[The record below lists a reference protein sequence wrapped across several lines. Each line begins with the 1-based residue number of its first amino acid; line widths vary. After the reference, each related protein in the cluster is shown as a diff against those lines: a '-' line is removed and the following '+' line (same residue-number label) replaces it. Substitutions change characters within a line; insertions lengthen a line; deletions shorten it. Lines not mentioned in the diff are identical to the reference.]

1 MPVRPHSLY
10 KATAIIPWICDPRV
24 WYPYICPFSK
34 YRIGNTNR
42 VQFTS
47 CNLPL
52 QWFWLRKHL
61 FTSLCLRWGR
71 TPLHLPPRPS
81 RRLFCSMP
89 LPACA
94 SPMHTTWDM
103 SSPQLEPSHGCLQ
116 RKIIRMSAPVSSL
129 PQKNSPPPGEAAS

>member
-1 MPVRPHSLY
+1 MLVRPHSLY

-71 TPLHLPPRPS
+71 TLSTCLRGLLAGCFVACPCLHAPRPCIQLGICLLLNWS
-81 RRLFCSMP
+81 PRM
-89 LPACA
+89 AA
-94 SPMHTTWDM
+94 SN
-103 SSPQLEPSHGCLQ
+103 